1 MTRFTGEKGSGGATT
16 TTGAGTSSG
25 STVASTSSN
34 ETAASRRRIR
44 RNADGSISRVPE
56 ESAVSEASTVAET
69 SSVESAS
76 TSSTSTSATTAST
89 ARRRAG
95 AEAKATAAD
104 QKKTNGYI
112 KDIRDEVNG
121 QLNGVGSNINKIKRM
136 LARALGVKDPDKD
149 NWRRQ

>member
-56 ESAVSEASTVAET
+56 N
-69 SSVESAS
+69 
-76 TSSTSTSATTAST
+76 
-89 ARRRAG
+89 RLYL
-95 AEAKATAAD
+95 K
-104 QKKTNGYI
+104 
-112 KDIRDEVNG
+112 
-121 QLNGVGSNINKIKRM
+121 L
-136 LARALGVKDPDKD
+136 LL
-149 NWRRQ
+149 